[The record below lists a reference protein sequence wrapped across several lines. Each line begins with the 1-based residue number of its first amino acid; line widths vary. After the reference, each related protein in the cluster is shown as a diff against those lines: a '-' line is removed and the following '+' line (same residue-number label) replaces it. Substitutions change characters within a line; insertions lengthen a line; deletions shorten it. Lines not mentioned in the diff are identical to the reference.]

1 MSKSFIYSD
10 ARTVGRLKMPRR
22 STKERQLG
30 RPVCGSHQ
38 RLLATLQHS
47 SNFTGFSVENSE
59 PTESHEINLE
69 KVEMME
75 VLQASAA
82 ADEDGT

>member
-10 ARTVGRLKMPRR
+10 ARTVGRLKMLRR
-22 STKERQLG
+22 TNERQLG

>member
-10 ARTVGRLKMPRR
+10 ARTVGRLKMLRR

-30 RPVCGSHQ
+30 RPVCASHQ

>member
-10 ARTVGRLKMPRR
+10 ARTVGRLKMLRR
-22 STKERQLG
+22 STNERQLG
-30 RPVCGSHQ
+30 RPVCASHQ

-82 ADEDGT
+82 DEDGT

>member
-10 ARTVGRLKMPRR
+10 ARTVGRLKMLRR

-30 RPVCGSHQ
+30 RPVCASHQ

-82 ADEDGT
+82 DEDGT

>member
-10 ARTVGRLKMPRR
+10 ARTVGRLKMLRR
-22 STKERQLG
+22 TNDNLDQ
-30 RPVCGSHQ
+30 CGSHQ

>member
-1 MSKSFIYSD
+1 ML
-10 ARTVGRLKMPRR
+10 R
-22 STKERQLG
+22 RQLG
-30 RPVCGSHQ
+30 RPVWCVSHQ

>member
-1 MSKSFIYSD
+1 MLGRSD
-10 ARTVGRLKMPRR
+10 ASKCYDEVRR
-22 STKERQLG
+22 NDNLDDQ
-30 RPVCGSHQ
+30 CGSHQ

>member
-1 MSKSFIYSD
+1 MLGRSD
-10 ARTVGRLKMPRR
+10 ASKCYDDNLDD
-22 STKERQLG
+22 Q
-30 RPVCGSHQ
+30 CGVSHQ